1 MPESAMD
8 DTNEELAED
17 GEPTCEDSA
26 PSRTPQPSEE
36 GALSKEAAKSGLVLP
51 SWYDNSHLKAAFAA
65 VPAPGERWTRWYDL
79 PYVVLRWCAGGGR
92 RRLLPRWM
100 HLRIVK
106 LINLIHLF
114 NTHDRHKAWSR
125 DDPRHNVTVPDT
137 EHVTV
142 PTLWIVE
149 LFPPSVAAELRRV
162 VKTFDAGIR
171 VLGDS
176 TAETVLSESRAGQGY
191 SWFRLA
197 SVKAP
202 HSPAI
207 VPESRTQQLPDP
219 FWLVELTA
227 LQLGTGLTAVVA
239 QFHLTKSAATDLDRE
254 WHRDHEPR
262 IRRQGRRLATEDRE
276 WSAYS
281 HTQQVRRHTHDLA
294 RQWMSRHCPGVFDA
308 ACEPQPLMD
317 LLIVDEHKLGQ
328 RPPRATD
335 SALRAL
341 GLTTHHYLIAS
352 PHVPQLAVS
361 RTDPGLCPTLGT
373 SRSWALWGN
382 RAEVAQARSDLSMY
396 GGKSDVP
403 GAIGRAVNDD
413 IRDFL
418 VALSVTE
425 MIATLQSQYAKVR
438 DNARRQHDS
447 FSSRYL
453 KVLRQT
459 LLTLSIDVASCKVD
473 VPAWWERAA
482 QDIARFG
489 FFYLNHH
496 TSDGVPD
503 EELKLEFD
511 VTERLQTD
519 HTADLAALA
528 EADHTIR
535 DILATVA
542 SLGAARDTHRVG
554 LLALLVAGLS
564 LIIATVTLL
573 FTAPGTGSIADHIWH
588 WFQYAP

>member
-1 MPESAMD
+1 MPERAAD
-8 DTNEELAED
+8 DTHEKSSER
-17 GEPTCEDSA
+17 GESTHEDSA
-26 PSRTPQPSEE
+26 LRPPQTQEESPLGKETPT
-36 GALSKEAAKSGLVLP
+36 SGLVLP
-51 SWYDNSHLKAAFAA
+51 SWYDNSHLEAAFASA
-65 VPAPGERWTRWYDL
+65 PAPGKRWTRWYDL
-79 PYVVLRWCAGGGR
+79 PYVVLRWCAGAGR
-92 RRLLPRWM
+92 RHLLPRWM
-100 HLRIVK
+100 HLRVVK

-125 DDPRHNVTVPDT
+125 DDPRHNVTVPDA

-142 PTLWIVE
+142 PTLWVVE

-176 TAETVLSESRAGQGY
+176 PAETVLSESRAGQGY

-197 SVKAP
+197 SIKAP
-202 HSPAI
+202 HSSAI
-207 VPESRTQQLPDP
+207 VPESRTRRLPDP

-239 QFHLTKSAATDLDRE
+239 QFHLTESASTDLDRE

-262 IRRQGRRLATEDRE
+262 IRRQGRRLTTEDRE

-294 RQWMSRHCPGVFDA
+294 RQWVSRHCPGVFA
-308 ACEPQPLMD
+308 AAREPQPLMD
-317 LLIVDEHKLGQ
+317 LLIVEEHKLGQ
-328 RPPRATD
+328 RPPRANA

-352 PHVPQLAVS
+352 PDVPQLAVN
-361 RTDPGLCPTLGT
+361 RADPGLCPSLGT

-382 RAEVAQARSDLSMY
+382 RTEVAQARTDLSMY
-396 GGKSDVP
+396 GGEADTP
-403 GAIGRAVNDD
+403 RAIGRAVSDD

-418 VALSVTE
+418 IALSVTE
-425 MIATLQSQYAKVR
+425 MIDTLQSQYAKVR
-438 DNARRQHDS
+438 DTARRQPDS
-447 FSSRYL
+447 FSTRYL
-453 KVLRQT
+453 KVLRRT

-473 VPAWWERAA
+473 VPAWWERAVR
-482 QDIARFG
+482 DIARFG

-496 TSDGVPD
+496 SSDGVPD
-503 EELKLEFD
+503 EELELEFD
-511 VTERLQTD
+511 VTERLRAG
-519 HTADLAALA
+519 HTADLAVLA
-528 EADHTIR
+528 EADRTIR

-588 WFQYAP
+588 WLELAP